1 MNPFLKEAH
10 DAGRKQAEAEVKVQL
25 DEALK
30 KRLEHQVGWKEHPKP
45 PNKLSDPHK

>member
-10 DAGRKQAEAEVKVQL
+10 DAGRKQAEDDVKKEL

-30 KRLEHQVGWKEHPKP
+30 KRLEHQVGWREAPKTP
-45 PNKLSDPHK
+45 LKLNDPTK